1 MSFICV
7 CVVVLRGFCGTK
19 VIAWQAGGAA
29 WRRGMCVGCAHR
41 HGAVNLVVALVV
53 RERCV
58 VRRSGQLGSRLVVR
72 VHGLGAAG

>member
-29 WRRGMCVGCAHR
+29 WRRGMCVGCPHR

-72 VHGLGAAG
+72 VHGLGAAA